1 MPGFLNLG
9 LSDSEGQSLTDGA
22 ESLLSNSLLAKKNF
36 CEIYFYLRGY
46 SIYSLTA
53 LQDF

>member
-9 LSDSEGQSLTDGA
+9 LSGWEGQSLTDDA
-22 ESLLSNSLLAKKNF
+22 ESLLSNSLSAKKSF

-46 SIYSLTA
+46 SIYSL
-53 LQDF
+53 